1 MNQIKHI
8 IWDWNG
14 TILNDAWLCV
24 EIINEMLL
32 KRDKTPISEK
42 FYSEAFDFP
51 VKIYYERVGFDF
63 QVETIENLSVEYM
76 SIYEKRKYECQLH
89 AYFNKLQC
97 IIKKN
102 NIKQSI
108 LSAYSE
114 NYLKDIL
121 LYHKMI
127 NKFSNVSGLSH
138 ILADSKIENGKILMK
153 KLNIPKEKCIFI
165 GDTIH
170 DLDTAQAMGV
180 KCWLYPSGHNSR
192 KRLEARTDKIINQ
205 FSDITHAIMQ

>member
-1 MNQIKHI
+1 MNQIEHI

-32 KRDKTPISEK
+32 KRHKTPISEK
-42 FYSEAFDFP
+42 FYSED
-51 VKIYYERVGFDF
+51 
-63 QVETIENLSVEYM
+63 
-76 SIYEKRKYECQLH
+76 
-89 AYFNKLQC
+89 
-97 IIKKN
+97 
-102 NIKQSI
+102 
-108 LSAYSE
+108 
-114 NYLKDIL
+114 YLKHIL

-127 NKFSNVSGLSH
+127 NIFRNVSGLSH

-170 DLDTAQAMGV
+170 DIDTAQAMGV
-180 KCWLYPSGHNSR
+180 KCWLFPSGHNSR

-205 FSDITHAIMQ
+205 FSDIVNAIM